1 MITSLI
7 ELKKGQAARVAG
19 IDDGRM
25 LRVRLENMGIREGKT
40 VSRVSSQLMGG
51 PIIVSIDGRQTA
63 MGRKM
68 AAKIKVEI
76 PDE

>member
-1 MITSLI
+1 M
-7 ELKKGQAARVAG
+7 AALLDLPKNASAEIVNVTG
-19 IDDGRM
+19 GKMFRM
-25 LRVRLENMGIREGKT
+25 RLEAMGIRVGKT

-63 MGRKM
+63 MGRNM